1 VSYSK
6 LDRIHADTKLPG
18 EALLLE
24 STLICIKPPTSRTL
38 EAFQNVFHNMNDA
51 GETFPSLGGNGA
63 SLYDNRNDLVA
74 LAASIEEDRLTS
86 FLRHYCA
93 ILFTVCDLSKFYL
106 SN

>member
-1 VSYSK
+1 VSYSE
-6 LDRIHADTKLPG
+6 LDRIHADTKLLG

-38 EAFQNVFHNMNDA
+38 EAFQNVFHNINEA
-51 GETFPSLGGNGA
+51 GETFPSLRGNSA

-74 LAASIEEDRLTS
+74 LATFTEEDRLTS

-93 ILFTVCDLSKFYL
+93 ILFTVRHLSSFYL